1 MLINS
6 KKSDSSKTIHQ
17 LFKYYAGTVTASSS
31 FLVDE
36 DTETTNMFKEILL
49 GLLSQYVLK
58 ATDKTVF
65 WKWAHEIG
73 CGQIDEIVSNKYRNA
88 YGTAA
93 QILECLIL
101 TDQQSK
107 AQSLVDTYY
116 KEKYRRY
123 TAFRKEVKAVFKHGV
138 LKGIRL

>member
-88 YGTAA
+88 YGRAA
-93 QILECLIL
+93 QILGALSECLIL
-101 TDQQSK
+101 TYS
-107 AQSLVDTYY
+107 AQI
-116 KEKYRRY
+116 KYP
-123 TAFRKEVKAVFKHGV
+123 AFAQINYPTFINFFIAE
-138 LKGIRL
+138 